1 MAARFALVAIANA
14 AIASAQFL
22 DDDYTTT
29 RSTSA
34 YWTYTSCYAESV
46 TESPYTYYDDT
57 VTTDTYT
64 ETRTVKDGVTPT
76 IAPYSTEVY
85 YYSYDNLQL
94 VYAYYTTSAVAD
106 SDLVPEYDYYATTP
120 SATATATVKNI
131 EFSMPVTMTAPASCP
146 TPFTITTSASVDV
159 PTQVTA
165 QLSPASIE
173 TYSSSTTYDNTVYLW
188 ETWYLS
194 ESAAPFTSTSD
205 YYYSAYMADCS
216 TPPASYNTHTSSS
229 GGGSNSGSLDSDD
242 SDSSYDNCYYYY
254 CRSRMLTWI
263 IIIASI
269 IPGLFLL
276 GFLESWFWFR
286 RLMLG
291 KSAMRFGTVCWVLI
305 SLWVLCFTRMQD
317 RRSTEDQKM
326 LAERWK
332 NMGSGAAFKAWWKWG
347 FRHRYPE
354 ELLGQFSKTTVG
366 FVPPG
371 QPLYP
376 AMAQTPGASQPMVP
390 GQVYYYGPPPPGWVM
405 SPNGGFVPPQGYTYP
420 PPQQAG
426 YYGDMTKAGPVVSQ
440 SPVSAVG
447 YPQPQQQMVNVSPMA
462 PQAPQAVHTAPQNG
476 AHTPTPYGAPPNV
489 GTMPAQAPLR
499 SPSPEGPSPPLP
511 PRPVAEGALQIPPVN
526 VSDATTTNDVAKQE
540 PTASATAPPPPKN
553 DPNDRSLYE

>member
-29 RSTSA
+29 RYTSA
-34 YWTYTSCYAESV
+34 YWTYTYAQAEVATQSL
-46 TESPYTYYDDT
+46 YTYYDDT
-57 VTTDTYT
+57 VATETYT
-64 ETRTVKDGVTPT
+64 EYRTIKDGVTPT
-76 IAPYSTEVY
+76 IAPYSTSTALGYYDDLEV
-85 YYSYDNLQL
+85 
-94 VYAYYTTSAVAD
+94 VYAYYTTSAVAE
-106 SDLVPEYDYYATTP
+106 SDLVPE
-120 SATATATVKNI
+120 
-131 EFSMPVTMTAPASCP
+131 
-146 TPFTITTSASVDV
+146 
-159 PTQVTA
+159 
-165 QLSPASIE
+165 
-173 TYSSSTTYDNTVYLW
+173 
-188 ETWYLS
+188 
-194 ESAAPFTSTSD
+194 
-205 YYYSAYMADCS
+205 
-216 TPPASYNTHTSSS
+216 
-229 GGGSNSGSLDSDD
+229 
-242 SDSSYDNCYYYY
+242 
-254 CRSRMLTWI
+254 SRVITWI
-263 IIIASI
+263 IIIACI

-291 KSAMRFGTVCWVLI
+291 KSAMRF
-305 SLWVLCFTRMQD
+305 D
-317 RRSTEDQKM
+317 RRSAEDQKM

-390 GQVYYYGPPPPGWVM
+390 GQVYYYGPPPPGWVV

-440 SPVSAVG
+440 SSVSAVG
-447 YPQPQQQMVNVSPMA
+447 YPQPQQQMGNVSPMA
-462 PQAPQAVHTAPQNG
+462 PQVPQAAHTAPQNG
-476 AHTPTPYGAPPNV
+476 SHTPTPYGAPPNV
-489 GTMPAQAPLR
+489 GTMPEQAPPR

-511 PRPVAEGALQIPPVN
+511 PRPVAKGAPQIPPVN
-526 VSDATTTNDVAKQE
+526 VGDATTTDDAAKQE
-540 PTASATAPPPPKN
+540 PAAPATAPPPPKN

>member
-29 RSTSA
+29 RYTSA
-34 YWTYTSCYAESV
+34 YWTYTYAEAEVV
-46 TESPYTYYDDT
+46 TQSLYTYYDDT

-64 ETRTVKDGVTPT
+64 EYRTIKDGVTPT
-76 IAPYSTEVY
+76 IAPYSTSTALGYYDDLEV
-85 YYSYDNLQL
+85 
-94 VYAYYTTSAVAD
+94 VYAYYTTSAVAE
-106 SDLVPEYDYYATTP
+106 SDLVPEYDYYATAS
-120 SATATATVKNI
+120 SATATTTETVKSI

-146 TPFTITTSASVDV
+146 TPS
-159 PTQVTA
+159 
-165 QLSPASIE
+165 SIE
-173 TYSSSTTYDNTVYLW
+173 TSSATAAYGILYVW

-205 YYYSAYMADCS
+205 YYYSAYIADCS
-216 TPPASYNTHTSSS
+216 TPPGSHNTHTSSS
-229 GGGSNSGSLDSDD
+229 GGSNRGSSDNDDSD

-254 CRSRMLTWI
+254 CRSRIITWI
-263 IIIASI
+263 IIVACI

-291 KSAMRFGTVCWVLI
+291 KSAMRFGTVCWILM

-317 RRSTEDQKM
+317 RRSKEDQKM

-354 ELLGQFSKTTVG
+354 ELLGQFSKATVG

-376 AMAQTPGASQPMVP
+376 TMAQTPGASQPMVP

-405 SPNGGFVPPQGYTYP
+405 QPNGGFVPPQGYTYP
-420 PPQQAG
+420 PHQQAG

-440 SPVSAVG
+440 SPVSAVS
-447 YPQPQQQMVNVSPMA
+447 YPQPQQQMGNVSPMA
-462 PQAPQAVHTAPQNG
+462 PQAPQAAHTAPQNG
-476 AHTPTPYGAPPNV
+476 SHTPTPYGAPPN
-489 GTMPAQAPLR
+489 
-499 SPSPEGPSPPLP
+499 
-511 PRPVAEGALQIPPVN
+511 IPPVN
-526 VSDATTTNDVAKQE
+526 VGEATTDDAAKQE
-540 PTASATAPPPPKN
+540 PTAPATAPPPLKN

>member
-29 RSTSA
+29 RYTSA
-34 YWTYTSCYAESV
+34 YWTYTYAQAEVATQSL
-46 TESPYTYYDDT
+46 YTYYDDT
-57 VTTDTYT
+57 VATETYT
-64 ETRTVKDGVTPT
+64 EYRTIKDGVTPT
-76 IAPYSTEVY
+76 IAPYSTSTALGYYDDLEV
-85 YYSYDNLQL
+85 
-94 VYAYYTTSAVAD
+94 VYA
-106 SDLVPEYDYYATTP
+106 
-120 SATATATVKNI
+120 
-131 EFSMPVTMTAPASCP
+131 
-146 TPFTITTSASVDV
+146 
-159 PTQVTA
+159 
-165 QLSPASIE
+165 
-173 TYSSSTTYDNTVYLW
+173 
-188 ETWYLS
+188 
-194 ESAAPFTSTSD
+194 
-205 YYYSAYMADCS
+205 
-216 TPPASYNTHTSSS
+216 TPPGSYNTHTSSS
-229 GGGSNSGSLDSDD
+229 GGSNRGSSDNDDSD
-242 SDSSYDNCYYYY
+242 SDSSYDSCYYYY
-254 CRSRMLTWI
+254 CRSRVITWI
-263 IIIASI
+263 IIIACI

-291 KSAMRFGTVCWVLI
+291 KSAMRFGTVCWILM

-317 RRSTEDQKM
+317 RRSAEDQKM

-366 FVPPG
+366 FVQPG

-376 AMAQTPGASQPMVP
+376 TMAQTPGAAQPMVP

-447 YPQPQQQMVNVSPMA
+447 YPQPQQQMGNVSPMA
-462 PQAPQAVHTAPQNG
+462 PQAPEAAHTAPQNG

-489 GTMPAQAPLR
+489 GVMPEQAPPR

-511 PRPVAEGALQIPPVN
+511 PRPVAEAAPQIPPVN
-526 VSDATTTNDVAKQE
+526 VGEATTDDAAKQE
-540 PTASATAPPPPKN
+540 PTAPATAPPPPKN